1 MNSICVECGDTK
13 DQVDFLGRCSEC
25 FERLK
30 WEEPRNPVHA
40 PYFKEMGVENP
51 VDAKGSTA
59 HVRDIKNRRYDAK
72 EDRTFQYKPPKK
84 YFFGG

>member
-1 MNSICVECGDTK
+1 MGEKKATVN
-13 DQVDFLGRCSEC
+13 
-25 FERLK
+25 
-30 WEEPRNPVHA
+30 A

-51 VDAKGSTA
+51 IDPKGSTA

-72 EDRTFQYKPPKK
+72 ADKQFQYKPPKK